1 MTTMKHLGA
10 NSLVARLTA
19 QLGSRN
25 KAIATLRARGHME
38 PDSERLTPAGQ
49 ARDNMTAAEWA
60 KDRAAKAS
68 GRSPSAYKYD
78 PRTNRATLMRGHKD
92 R

>member
-10 NSLVARLTA
+10 NSLVDRLTA
-19 QLGSRN
+19 QLGSRD
-25 KAIATLRARGHME
+25 KAIAMPRARGHME
-38 PDSERLTPAGQ
+38 PDSEQLTPAGRK
-49 ARDNMTAAEWA
+49 RDAMTAAERA

-68 GRSPSAYKYD
+68 GRSPGAYKYD

>member
-10 NSLVARLTA
+10 NSLVDRLTA
-19 QLGSRN
+19 QHG
-25 KAIATLRARGHME
+25 
-38 PDSERLTPAGQ
+38 
-49 ARDNMTAAEWA
+49 
-60 KDRAAKAS
+60 
-68 GRSPSAYKYD
+68 AYKYD

>member
-10 NSLVARLTA
+10 NSLVDRLP
-19 QLGSRN
+19 G
-25 KAIATLRARGHME
+25 
-38 PDSERLTPAGQ
+38 
-49 ARDNMTAAEWA
+49 
-60 KDRAAKAS
+60 
-68 GRSPSAYKYD
+68 AYKYD

>member
-19 QLGSRN
+19 QLGSRD

-49 ARDNMTAAEWA
+49 ARDNMTAAE
-60 KDRAAKAS
+60 RAKAS

-78 PRTNRATLMRGHKD
+78 PRTNRATLMRGYKD